1 MSKKKK
7 AEEYIMELQIGSN
20 GCTEPIKVHPIKA
33 GAWNVILTDLTDEEQ
48 LHRYDYVSFI
58 FFNKLQIWEIY
69 YFRFINGSGGGW
81 VARRSGMYLRMTEK
95 DFEKFFGK
103 YKIKGFNA

>member
-20 GCTEPIKVHPIKA
+20 GCTEPIKVHPVKA
-33 GAWNVILTDLTDEEQ
+33 GAWNVTSTDLTDEER
-48 LHRYDYVSFI
+48 LHWYDYVSLI
-58 FFNKLQIWEIY
+58 FFDKRQIWEVY
-69 YFRFINGSGGGW
+69 YFRSASGRGW

-103 YKIKGFNA
+103 YKIKGFNT

>member
-20 GCTEPIKVHPIKA
+20 GCTEPIKIHPAKT
-33 GAWNVILTDLTDEEQ
+33 GSTDLTDEER
-48 LHRYDYVSFI
+48 LHWYDYVSLI
-58 FFNKLQIWEIY
+58 FFTKRQIWEVY
-69 YFRFINGSGGGW
+69 YFRSASGIGSGW

-95 DFEKFFGK
+95 DFEEFFGK
-103 YKIKGFNA
+103 YKIKGFNT